1 MGRARQQQRAED
13 GGRSGELAEG
23 QGETLMGTST
33 PFGGPNGGT
42 PLVPDFVV
50 DDDAAAAPA
59 PDAAPQDGDDPP
71 AVPPAPPARHDP
83 APPPE
88 AERFRSARTNF
99 SKFASSGASDRR
111 ALGRAVSQYVSQA
124 SGGSRAAA
132 RRMGSS
138 RRSAARIA
146 GFLGDVSARGL
157 QAALAT
163 LNLAGLAGRSASE
176 ILSALVEHFCP
187 EGGSIDEGIA
197 RDAFMETVIDL
208 ADAGVTDMANLTPEQ
223 MQTVLELYVAHTIE
237 DRIYNDIGVKGVELP
252 SDIGAA
258 EAVRDQLHNFILGGV
273 ADAFSEAAIDF
284 AAIDPNGINQTIE
297 RIYEAAFD
305 ILEALGN
312 EEAQK

>member
-1 MGRARQQQRAED
+1 
-13 GGRSGELAEG
+13 
-23 QGETLMGTST
+23 MGTST

-42 PLVPDFVV
+42 PLVPDFV
-50 DDDAAAAPA
+50 DDANGTPGSAP
-59 PDAAPQDGDDPP
+59 APQDGTG
-71 AVPPAPPARHDP
+71 VPPAPLPRPASS
-83 APPPE
+83 PPPMP
-88 AERFRSARTNF
+88 ERFRNARRNF
-99 SKFASSGASDRR
+99 SKFASSGGSDRR

-138 RRSAARIA
+138 RGAAARIA

-163 LNLAGLAGRSASE
+163 FNLSGLAGRPAAD

-208 ADAGVTDMANLTPEQ
+208 ADAGVTDMANLTADQ

-237 DRIYNDIGVKGVELP
+237 DRIYNDIGTKGIELP
-252 SDIGAA
+252 ADISAA
-258 EAVRDQLHNFILGGV
+258 EAVRDELHDFILGGV

-284 AAIDPNGINQTIE
+284 AAIDPASISQTID

-305 ILEALGN
+305 ILEAIGE